1 MLHNPKRG
9 GEAARENASTATE
22 ARRLRLEFN
31 KLQRR
36 LDGATSLGEKAPE
49 TGALREHVERVARD
63 LTSIRADSV
72 HAVESKLR
80 VALDMIGDAVDEA
93 SHKLLSSALSDLHNL
108 AVLSGPVAPAISELR
123 QKALASDSQR
133 VRIKRVLGHEDPRG

>member
-1 MLHNPKRG
+1 M
-9 GEAARENASTATE
+9 RENASPAAE

-36 LDGATSLGEKAPE
+36 LVAMSALGIKAAE
-49 TGALREHVERVARD
+49 ANALREHIERVARE
-63 LTSIRADSV
+63 LMTVRADSV

-80 VALDMIGDAVDEA
+80 VALDMAGDAIDET
-93 SHKLLSSALSDLHNL
+93 SQKLLASALSDLHNL

-133 VRIKRVLGHEDPRG
+133 MGIKPVFGHEDPRG